1 MVAWRK
7 EVLVATRYVMTVMLR
22 AGACR
27 ALGSIRHESYI
38 CPKRLSPHL
47 RCSQAGQNARFC
59 LA

>member
-27 ALGSIRHESYI
+27 ALGCIRHESYI
-38 CPKRLSPHL
+38 CPKRLSPPSACAL
-47 RCSQAGQNARFC
+47 RQDKVLVSA
-59 LA
+59 